1 MEERNVVFVVFSV
14 LCYNVFSDKDNITER
29 RYSNDIKESKEH
41 GE

>member
-29 RYSNDIKESKEH
+29 RYSNDIKESKDL